1 MSKIYHYLTLS
12 LFFLLS
18 NSFSVAS
25 TINFNFIKEDTI
37 TSATPHN
44 MDVLKTDLVKVMH
57 IKDSEAEAT
66 IRRKIGK
73 AFFEMGNIREALD
86 YFITS
91 KIICEQH
98 HFNYEKALVYEELAN
113 VYMFIAEHQKQYDL
127 ILKAIKIYEQFND
140 SIALARSYTN
150 LASGEKFRNAK
161 NTLVYLNQAKSYN
174 QNFQNKQIDAYTN
187 INFGEYYLRLN
198 QPDSAYYYLKL
209 ALPITQQYHLTAREC
224 ETFVKLARA
233 METLNKDSSIFL
245 FNEAYRK
252 SILYKNYLWAGR
264 SLIFLAKIDFE
275 NDRKIDAFQKIH
287 QSIDYTKASNDII
300 MNRSAYDL
308 ISYFH
313 LQEGNI
319 DSAFYYDQLADNLKD
334 TIKVKQNIAAIKNIE
349 WGYKLKDK
357 ENQIRHLQE
366 NKETLELKQ
375 KSENKAKIW
384 TWIALFI
391 LLGLVIVLFLFF
403 KNRISLLMK
412 EKQIIKLKQEKYK
425 AEIETKNKELVTH
438 TMQIYSKSKTI
449 SDLKN
454 GIENLKNEHIKNS
467 NPKFIKDI
475 QQLNFMLDSNIRLD
489 DEWEKLK
496 IRFQEVHQGFY
507 DKLKKQYPDLS
518 QYDLK
523 ICTFI
528 YLGFDTKQIA
538 QILNIDFQSLR
549 TQRYR
554 MRKKMQLATK
564 DDLSEYII
572 KIVSV

>member
-1 MSKIYHYLTLS
+1 
-12 LFFLLS
+12 
-18 NSFSVAS
+18 
-25 TINFNFIKEDTI
+25 
-37 TSATPHN
+37 
-44 MDVLKTDLVKVMH
+44 
-57 IKDSEAEAT
+57 
-66 IRRKIGK
+66 
-73 AFFEMGNIREALD
+73 
-86 YFITS
+86 
-91 KIICEQH
+91 
-98 HFNYEKALVYEELAN
+98 
-113 VYMFIAEHQKQYDL
+113 
-127 ILKAIKIYEQFND
+127 
-140 SIALARSYTN
+140 
-150 LASGEKFRNAK
+150 
-161 NTLVYLNQAKSYN
+161 
-174 QNFQNKQIDAYTN
+174 
-187 INFGEYYLRLN
+187 
-198 QPDSAYYYLKL
+198 
-209 ALPITQQYHLTAREC
+209 
-224 ETFVKLARA
+224 
-233 METLNKDSSIFL
+233 
-245 FNEAYRK
+245 
-252 SILYKNYLWAGR
+252 
-264 SLIFLAKIDFE
+264 
-275 NDRKIDAFQKIH
+275 
-287 QSIDYTKASNDII
+287 
-300 MNRSAYDL
+300 
-308 ISYFH
+308 
-313 LQEGNI
+313 
-319 DSAFYYDQLADNLKD
+319 
-334 TIKVKQNIAAIKNIE
+334 
-349 WGYKLKDK
+349 LKDK

-507 DKLKKQYPDLS
+507 DKLKKQYPDLT

-554 MRKKMQLATK
+554 MRKKMQLATQ